1 MIVFK
6 LDELLKQIYSTSGHD
21 ILIHT
26 TAKVMIFLL
35 AREVDIFCD
44 FWCSE
49 KHFIVKGWNDPK
61 L

>member
-21 ILIHT
+21 ILIHS

-35 AREVDIFCD
+35 AREVDIFSD

-49 KHFIVKGWNDPK
+49 TFYSERMK
-61 L
+61 